1 MIDHERFLMLAAAD
15 LSGELIEVERAEL
28 ESHLGSCPSC
38 RQEAA
43 RMLLDQGALAAASA
57 EVPVPDA
64 TRAAVVDAI
73 RRRPA
78 RAIWPGLAAAALLI
92 IALAGTAFVAGS
104 RGPSVGPPSPAP
116 SPAQSRSPSQQPSPT
131 PLSAPTPTPSP
142 TPDSSPPVISVNGAY
157 AYLTSDG
164 AERRDSVSVR
174 DTDPVSGTWSR
185 LVPPDGA
192 SLGGPV
198 TCLEVDGQD
207 AWLAGPATEDSGGET
222 WRAALLFVHDSGLA
236 GGEGDLAVAWITD
249 PGQSLETMEGW
260 CRDQYT
266 PAGPFPLIDGDIVI
280 QPSP

>member
-15 LSGELIEVERAEL
+15 VSGELNDAERAEL
-28 ESHLGSCPSC
+28 ESHVASCPSC

-43 RMLLDQGALAAASA
+43 RMWLDQRALVAASA
-57 EVPVPDA
+57 EVPVPAA
-64 TRAAVVDAI
+64 TRAAVVAAI
-73 RRRPA
+73 SRRPA
-78 RAIWPGLAAAALLI
+78 RAIWPGVAAAALLI

-104 RGPSVGPPSPAP
+104 RAPAVAPDSPAP
-116 SPAQSRSPSQQPSPT
+116 SPTPSRSTSAPPSPT
-131 PLSAPTPTPSP
+131 PLQSPTSTPSP
-142 TPDSSPPVISVNGAY
+142 SVMSVNGAY
-157 AYLTSDG
+157 AYLTSSG

-192 SLGGPV
+192 SVGGPV
-198 TCLEVDGQD
+198 TCLEIDGQD
-207 AWLAGPATEDSGGET
+207 AWLAGPATEDSDGET

-249 PGQSLETMEGW
+249 PGQSLDTMEGW
-260 CRDQYT
+260 CRDHYT
-266 PAGPFPLIDGDIVI
+266 PAGPFPLTEGDIVI

>member
-15 LSGELIEVERAEL
+15 VSGELNEVERAEL
-28 ESHLGSCPSC
+28 ESHLASCPSC

-43 RMLLDQGALAAASA
+43 RMWLDQGALVAASA

-64 TRAAVVDAI
+64 TRAAVVAAI
-73 RRRPA
+73 NRRPA

-104 RGPSVGPPSPAP
+104 RGPSVLPPPPAPSPAP
-116 SPAQSRSPSQQPSPT
+116 SRSPSPPPSST
-131 PLSAPTPTPSP
+131 PVPSSTPAP
-142 TPDSSPPVISVNGAY
+142 SPPVISVNGAY
-157 AYLTSDG
+157 AYLTSSG

-174 DTDPVSGTWSR
+174 DTDPASGTWSR

-198 TCLEVDGQD
+198 TCLEIDGQD
-207 AWLAGPATEDSGGET
+207 AWLAGPATEDSDGEN

>member
-1 MIDHERFLMLAAAD
+1 MIDHDRFLMLAAAD
-15 LSGELIEVERAEL
+15 VSGELDNVQRSEL
-28 ESHLGSCPSC
+28 ESHLASCPSC

-43 RMLLDQGALAAASA
+43 RMRLDHGALVAASA
-57 EVPVPDA
+57 EVPVPDT
-64 TRAAVVDAI
+64 TRAAVVAAI
-73 RRRPA
+73 GRRPA

-104 RGPSVGPPSPAP
+104 RAPAVGPDSPAP
-116 SPAQSRSPSQQPSPT
+116 SSAPARSPATPFQSP
-131 PLSAPTPTPSP
+131 LM
-142 TPDSSPPVISVNGAY
+142 SVNGAY

-198 TCLEVDGQD
+198 TCIEIDGQD
-207 AWLAGPATEDSGGET
+207 AWMAGPATKGSDGET
-222 WRAALLFVHDSGLA
+222 GQAALLFVHDSGLA
-236 GGEGDLAVAWITD
+236 GGEGDLAVAWMTD

-260 CRDQYT
+260 CRDHYT
-266 PAGPFPLIDGDIVI
+266 PAGPFSLTEGDIVI
-280 QPSP
+280 EPIP